1 MAIVNSLAKTQVEAG
16 MPPYLSAQLQR
27 GQVLK
32 KTIVYK
38 AGTAATDALS
48 TIMDIPLPPGVV
60 IDLSSVAMLHN
71 GVGAG
76 TYTIELHI
84 ADKQGNLV
92 NNCGDILELTATTR
106 VGEIVRASVAANA
119 VTWFAANDVTW
130 ILCDPAQWVV
140 EKGIK
145 VNGVAMTHEL
155 LKEKYQFVLC
165 IKNSAAVAASKT
177 LSIIMDLVIP

>member
-1 MAIVNSLAKTQVEAG
+1 MAIVPSNEMAKVAAGLPPWLNSQI
-16 MPPYLSAQLQR
+16 SR

-32 KTIVYK
+32 HLITYT
-38 AGTAATDALS
+38 AGTSATAAS
-48 TIMDIPLPPGVV
+48 SKIQDIPLPPGVV
-60 IDLSSVAMLHN
+60 IDLSSVAMFHD

-92 NNCGDILELTATTR
+92 NNCGDILALTATAT
-106 VGEIVRASVAANA
+106 VCEIVRASVAANTA
-119 VTWFAANDVTW
+119 PW

-140 EKGIK
+140 DKGIQ
-145 VNGVAMTHEL
+145 VNGVAMTYEL

-165 IKNSAAVAASKT
+165 IKNGTTMAASKT

>member
-1 MAIVNSLAKTQVEAG
+1 MAIVQSDALAKVEAG
-16 MPPYLSAQLQR
+16 MPPWLNSQMSR

-32 KTIVYK
+32 HLITYTTGTS
-38 AGTAATDALS
+38 ATAAS
-48 TIMDIPLPPGVV
+48 SKIQDIPLPPGVV
-60 IDLSSVAMLHN
+60 IDLSSVAMSHN

-76 TYTIELHI
+76 TYTIELYI

-92 NNCGDILELTATTR
+92 NNCGDILALTATAT

-119 VTWFAANDVTW
+119 EPW

-140 EKGIK
+140 DKGIE
-145 VNGVAMTHEL
+145 VNGVAMTYEL

>member
-1 MAIVNSLAKTQVEAG
+1 MAIVQSDALAKVEAG
-16 MPPYLSAQLQR
+16 MPPWLNSQMSR

-32 KTIVYK
+32 HLITYTTGTS
-38 AGTAATDALS
+38 ATAAS
-48 TIMDIPLPPGVV
+48 SEIQDIPLPPGVV
-60 IDLSSVAMLHN
+60 IDLSSVAMSHN

-76 TYTIELHI
+76 TYTIELYI

-92 NNCGDILELTATTR
+92 NNCGGILALTATATE
-106 VGEIVRASVAANA
+106 GEIVRASADNAAP
-119 VTWFAANDVTW
+119 W

-140 EKGIK
+140 DNGIK
-145 VNGVAMTHEL
+145 VNGVAMTYEL

>member
-38 AGTAATDALS
+38 AGTAATAASS

-60 IDLSSVAMLHN
+60 IDVSSIALTHD

-92 NNCGDILELTATTR
+92 KNCGDILALTATATE
-106 VGEIVRASVAANA
+106 GEIVRASVAANA
-119 VTWFAANDVTW
+119 APW

-140 EKGIK
+140 DDGII
-145 VNGVAMTHEL
+145 VNGVAMTYEL

-165 IKNSAAVAASKT
+165 VKNSASVVANKT

>member
-1 MAIVNSLAKTQVEAG
+1 MAIVPSNEMAKVAAGLPPWLNSQ
-16 MPPYLSAQLQR
+16 MSR

-32 KTIVYK
+32 HLITYT
-38 AGTAATDALS
+38 AGTSATAAS
-48 TIMDIPLPPGVV
+48 SEIQDIPLPPGVV
-60 IDLSSVAMLHN
+60 IDLSSIALTHD

-76 TYTIELHI
+76 TYTIELYI

-92 NNCGDILELTATTR
+92 NNCRDILALTATATK
-106 VGEIVRASVAANA
+106 GEIVRASVAP
-119 VTWFAANDVTW
+119 W

-140 EKGIK
+140 DNEIE
-145 VNGVAMTHEL
+145 VNGVAMTYEL

-177 LSIIMDLVIP
+177 LSIVMDLIIP

>member
-1 MAIVNSLAKTQVEAG
+1 MAEYPSVAKAQVEAG

-38 AGTAATDALS
+38 AGATATPESS
-48 TIMDIPLPPGVV
+48 TIVDLPLPPGVV
-60 IDLSSVAMLHN
+60 IDVSSIALTHD

-76 TYTIELHI
+76 TYSLNIQVL
-84 ADKQGNLV
+84 DKAGNAKYSGTGMLS
-92 NNCGDILELTATTR
+92 LTATETA
-106 VGEIVRASVAANA
+106 GEIVR
-119 VTWFAANDVTW
+119 VTSTSSLSPAGAM
-130 ILCDPAQWVV
+130 ICDPAQWVV
-140 EKGIK
+140 DDGII
-145 VNGVAMTHEL
+145 VNGVSMTYEL

-177 LSIIMDLVIP
+177 LSIVMDLIIP

>member
-1 MAIVNSLAKTQVEAG
+1 MAIVQSDALAKVEAG
-16 MPPYLSAQLQR
+16 MPPWLNSQMSR

-32 KTIVYK
+32 HLITYTTGTS
-38 AGTAATDALS
+38 ATAAFS
-48 TIMDIPLPPGVV
+48 EIQDIPLPPGVV
-60 IDLSSVAMLHN
+60 IDLSSVAMTHN

-76 TYTIELHI
+76 TYTIELYI

-92 NNCGDILELTATTR
+92 NNCGNILELTATATE
-106 VGEIVRASVAANA
+106 GEIVRASFAANA
-119 VTWFAANDVTW
+119 APW

-140 EKGIK
+140 DNEMK
-145 VNGVAMTHEL
+145 VNDVAMTYEL

-165 IKNSAAVAASKT
+165 VKNSASVAASKA

>member
-1 MAIVNSLAKTQVEAG
+1 MAEYPSVAKAQVEAG

-38 AGTAATDALS
+38 AGATATPVSS
-48 TIMDIPLPPGVV
+48 TIVDLPLPPGVV
-60 IDLSSVAMLHN
+60 IDLSSVAISHD

-76 TYTIELHI
+76 NYTLELYL

-92 NNCGDILELTATTR
+92 QNCGNIGALTVTTTT
-106 VGEIVRASVAANA
+106 GEIVRLASAPNVAS
-119 VTWFAANDVTW
+119 WLLF
-130 ILCDPAQWVV
+130 DPAQFLIDN
-140 EKGIK
+140 GTQ
-145 VNGVAMTHEL
+145 VNGVTMTYAL

-165 IKNSAAVAASKT
+165 VKNSASVVANKN

>member
-1 MAIVNSLAKTQVEAG
+1 MAIVPSNEMAKVAAGAPPWLNSQ
-16 MPPYLSAQLQR
+16 MSR

-32 KTIVYK
+32 HLITYT
-38 AGTAATDALS
+38 AGTSATAAS
-48 TIMDIPLPPGVV
+48 SKIQDIPLPPGVV
-60 IDLSSVAMLHN
+60 IDLSSVAMSHN

-76 TYTIELHI
+76 TYAIELYI

-92 NNCGDILELTATTR
+92 NKCGEILALTATATM
-106 VGEIVRASVAANA
+106 GEIVRASGATNVAP
-119 VTWFAANDVTW
+119 W

-140 EKGIK
+140 DKGIE
-145 VNGVAMTHEL
+145 VNGVVMTYEL

-165 IKNSAAVAASKT
+165 INNSAAVSASKT

>member
-1 MAIVNSLAKTQVEAG
+1 MAIVQSDALAKVEAG
-16 MPPYLSAQLQR
+16 MPPWLNSQMSR

-32 KTIVYK
+32 HLITYTTGTS
-38 AGTAATDALS
+38 ATAAS
-48 TIMDIPLPPGVV
+48 SEIQDIPLPPGVV
-60 IDLSSVAMLHN
+60 IDLSSVAMFHN

-76 TYTIELHI
+76 TYTIELYI

-92 NNCGDILELTATTR
+92 KNCGDILALTATAT
-106 VGEIVRASVAANA
+106 VSEIVRASVAANA
-119 VTWFAANDVTW
+119 VPW

-140 EKGIK
+140 DKGIE
-145 VNGVAMTHEL
+145 VNGVAMTYEL

-165 IKNSAAVAASKT
+165 IKNSAAVAASKA

>member
-38 AGTAATDALS
+38 AGTAATAASS
-48 TIMDIPLPPGVV
+48 TIVDIPLPPGVV
-60 IDLSSVAMLHN
+60 IDLSSVAISHD

-76 TYTIELHI
+76 NYTLELHV

-92 NNCGDILELTATTR
+92 QNCGDIGALTVTAATN
-106 VGEIVRASVAANA
+106 GEIVRLASAPNVAS
-119 VTWFAANDVTW
+119 WLLF
-130 ILCDPAQWVV
+130 DPAQFL
-140 EKGIK
+140 IDNRTQI
-145 VNGVAMTHEL
+145 NGVNTTYAL

-165 IKNSAAVAASKT
+165 VKNSVAVAANKN

>member
-1 MAIVNSLAKTQVEAG
+1 MAEYPSVAKAQVEAG

-38 AGTAATDALS
+38 AGATATPASS
-48 TIMDIPLPPGVV
+48 TIIDLPLPPGVV
-60 IDLSSVAMLHN
+60 IDVSSVAMSHN

-76 TYTIELHI
+76 TYTIELYI

-92 NNCGDILELTATTR
+92 DDCGDILKLTATAT

-119 VTWFAANDVTW
+119 APW
-130 ILCDPAQWVV
+130 IFCDPAQWVV
-140 EKGIK
+140 DNGVE
-145 VNGVAMTHEL
+145 VNGVAMTYEL

>member
-1 MAIVNSLAKTQVEAG
+1 MAEYPSVAKAQVEAG

-38 AGTAATDALS
+38 AGATATPASS
-48 TIMDIPLPPGVV
+48 TIVDLPLPPGVV
-60 IDLSSVAMLHN
+60 IDLSSVAISHD

-76 TYTIELHI
+76 SYTLELYL

-92 NNCGDILELTATTR
+92 QNCGDIGSLTVTAAY
-106 VGEIVRASVAANA
+106 GEIVRLASAPNVAS
-119 VTWFAANDVTW
+119 WLLF
-130 ILCDPAQWVV
+130 DPAQFIMDN
-140 EKGIK
+140 GTQ
-145 VNGVAMTHEL
+145 VNGVDMTYAL

-165 IKNSAAVAASKT
+165 VKNSAAVAANKK

>member
-1 MAIVNSLAKTQVEAG
+1 MAEYPSVAKAQVEAG

-38 AGTAATDALS
+38 AGATATPASS
-48 TIMDIPLPPGVV
+48 TIVDLPLPPGVV
-60 IDLSSVAMLHN
+60 IDLSSVAISHD
-71 GVGAG
+71 GVGVG
-76 TYTIELHI
+76 NYTLELYL

-92 NNCGDILELTATTR
+92 QNCGDIGALTVTATT
-106 VGEIVRASVAANA
+106 GEIVRLASAPNVAS
-119 VTWFAANDVTW
+119 WLLF
-130 ILCDPAQWVV
+130 DPAQFLIDN
-140 EKGIK
+140 GTQ
-145 VNGVAMTHEL
+145 VNGVTMTYAL

-165 IKNSAAVAASKT
+165 VKNSAAVAANKK

>member
-1 MAIVNSLAKTQVEAG
+1 MAIVQSDALAKVEAG
-16 MPPYLSAQLQR
+16 MPPWLNSQMSR

-32 KTIVYK
+32 HLITYT
-38 AGTAATDALS
+38 AGTSATAAS
-48 TIMDIPLPPGVV
+48 SEIQDIPLPPGVV
-60 IDLSSVAMLHN
+60 IDLSSVAMSHN

-76 TYTIELHI
+76 TYTIELYI

-92 NNCGDILELTATTR
+92 NNCGDILALTATAT
-106 VGEIVRASVAANA
+106 VGEIVRASVAAK
-119 VTWFAANDVTW
+119 AAPW

-140 EKGIK
+140 DNGIK
-145 VNGVAMTHEL
+145 VNGVAMTYEL

-165 IKNSAAVAASKT
+165 IKNGAAVAASKT

>member
-1 MAIVNSLAKTQVEAG
+1 MAIVPSNEMAKVAAGLPPWLNSQ
-16 MPPYLSAQLQR
+16 MSR

-32 KTIVYK
+32 HLITYT
-38 AGTAATDALS
+38 AGTSATAAS
-48 TIMDIPLPPGVV
+48 SEIQDIPLPPGVV
-60 IDLSSVAMLHN
+60 IDLSSVAMSHN

-76 TYTIELHI
+76 TYTIELYI

-92 NNCGDILELTATTR
+92 NNCGDILALTATTTM
-106 VGEIVRASVAANA
+106 GEIVRASVAANA
-119 VTWFAANDVTW
+119 KPW

-140 EKGIK
+140 DKGIE
-145 VNGVAMTHEL
+145 VNGVAMTYEL

-177 LSIIMDLVIP
+177 LSIIMDLIIP

>member
-1 MAIVNSLAKTQVEAG
+1 MAIVPSNEMAKVAAGLPPWLNSQ
-16 MPPYLSAQLQR
+16 MSR

-32 KTIVYK
+32 HLITYT
-38 AGTAATDALS
+38 AGTSATAAS
-48 TIMDIPLPPGVV
+48 SEIQDIPLPPGVV
-60 IDLSSVAMLHN
+60 IDLSSVAMSHN

-92 NNCGDILELTATTR
+92 NNCGNILVLTATATI
-106 VGEIVRASVAANA
+106 GEIVRASVAANA
-119 VTWFAANDVTW
+119 APWT
-130 ILCDPAQWVV
+130 LCDPAQWVV
-140 EKGIK
+140 DKGIE
-145 VNGVAMTHEL
+145 VNGVAMTYEL

-165 IKNSAAVAASKT
+165 IKNSAAVPASKA

>member
-1 MAIVNSLAKTQVEAG
+1 MAIVQSDALAKVEAG
-16 MPPYLSAQLQR
+16 MPPWLNSQMSR

-32 KTIVYK
+32 HLITYT
-38 AGTAATDALS
+38 AGTSATAAS
-48 TIMDIPLPPGVV
+48 SEIQDIPLPPGVV
-60 IDLSSVAMLHN
+60 IDLSSVAMSHN

-76 TYTIELHI
+76 TYTIELYI

-92 NNCGDILELTATTR
+92 NNCGDILALTATAT
-106 VGEIVRASVAANA
+106 VGEIVRASVAAK
-119 VTWFAANDVTW
+119 AAPW

-140 EKGIK
+140 DNGIE
-145 VNGVAMTHEL
+145 VNGVAMTYEL

-165 IKNSAAVAASKT
+165 VKNSAAVAASKT